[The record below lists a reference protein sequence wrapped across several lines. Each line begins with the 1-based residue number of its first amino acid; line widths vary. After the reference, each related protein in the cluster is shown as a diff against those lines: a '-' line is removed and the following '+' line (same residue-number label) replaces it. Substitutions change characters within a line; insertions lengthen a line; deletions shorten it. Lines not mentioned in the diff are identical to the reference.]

1 MSSTQAFLA
10 DVVIVTV
17 LFVAIVAYVKR
28 HLQALLVELC
38 GTMERA
44 SFWLAFSNVVLV
56 LVPLIFALDY
66 KPRLGPAKNVIF
78 EMATQIK
85 YALIGFVITLGGLA
99 IVLYRFIPRNNV
111 KLANP
116 QHLG

>member
-10 DVVIVTV
+10 DVVIVTI
-17 LFVAIVAYVKR
+17 LFVGIVAYVKR

-44 SFWLAFSNVVLV
+44 SFWLAFSNVALV

-66 KPRLGPAKNVIF
+66 KPEIGPDRNVIF

-85 YALIGFVITLGGLA
+85 YALIGFVSTLGGLA
-99 IVLYRFIPRNNV
+99 LVLYRFIPRENI
-111 KLANP
+111 KPANP
-116 QHLG
+116 PRLG